1 LDECKA
7 RLKEGTEVISSN
19 QEVITWLNRE
29 LSRYQL
35 SGPGL
40 YSSTDPN
47 GRAGTGSVP
56 ASAIK
61 TMSAQTSPET
71 PDTDATGYTT
81 VSGLSSGLGAGKP
94 PLNAASN
101 TATAT
106 ASGNYKDSYEFLRSI
121 DALGGMDDLDM
132 EALGLGS
139 PAGAGGSGG
148 GGGYYEGLLDVTAD
162 GLVRSSAPLRAS
174 LNGNNKP
181 TAAHYP
187 WQATEFGM
195 DEQ

>member
-1 LDECKA
+1 MPPY
-7 RLKEGTEVISSN
+7 I
-19 QEVITWLNRE
+19 
-29 LSRYQL
+29 
-35 SGPGL
+35 
-40 YSSTDPN
+40 
-47 GRAGTGSVP
+47 
-56 ASAIK
+56 
-61 TMSAQTSPET
+61 ET
-71 PDTDATGYTT
+71 A
-81 VSGLSSGLGAGKP
+81 
-94 PLNAASN
+94 
-101 TATAT
+101 AT

-139 PAGAGGSGG
+139 PAGAGGS